1 MFTLRRGKLVKLI
14 ITIPAYNEENTVSS
28 VLDEIPDQIDG
39 IDNIETLL
47 IDDGSTDG
55 TVDMAQKHG
64 VDHIIYHKTNK
75 GLGVS
80 FRDGIEASLEK
91 GADIIVNIDADGQYN
106 AKQIPD
112 LIKPLLEG
120 KADIVLGWRDIR
132 NLDHMTRSK
141 KLGNRMATWITRVLS
156 GFDVKDAQTGYRAFT
171 RDAAMRLN
179 LFGKY
184 TYVQETIIR
193 AYHKGLHIEQVP
205 VEFRNRPGESRL
217 IRNIWSYAYQAGATI
232 LSTYRDLY
240 PLRFFF
246 SVGLIFALAGLG
258 FGIRVLVHFSQTGM
272 VTPRLPSAI
281 LAGFLILF
289 SLGSFSLGIF
299 LQMLNTQRRFIEE
312 ILYRLKK
319 NGSNGSSIHNP

>member
-14 ITIPAYNEENTVSS
+14 ITIPAYNEENTIST
-28 VLDEIPDQIDG
+28 VLDEIPRQIDG
-39 IDNIETLL
+39 VDMIETLL
-47 IDDGSTDG
+47 IDDGSKDG
-55 TVDMAQKHG
+55 TVEKAQKHSI
-64 VDHIIYHKTNK
+64 DHIIYHTTNK

-91 GADIIVNIDADGQYN
+91 GADIVVNIDADGQYN
-106 AKQIPD
+106 AKQIPN
-112 LIKPLLEG
+112 LIKPILEG

-132 NLDHMTRSK
+132 NLDHMTKSK
-141 KLGNRMATWITRVLS
+141 KLGNRMASWFTRVVS

-184 TYVQETIIR
+184 TYVQETIIQ

-205 VEFRNRPGESRL
+205 VEFRSRPGESRL
-217 IRNIWSYAYQAGATI
+217 IRNIWSYAYQAGTTI

-240 PLRFFF
+240 PMRFFTIISLVF
-246 SVGLIFALAGLG
+246 SLTGLG

-272 VTPRLPSAI
+272 VTPHLPSAV

-289 SLGSFSLGIF
+289 ALGSFSLGIF
-299 LQMLNTQRRFIEE
+299 LQMLNTQRRYIEE

-319 NGSNGSSIHNP
+319 NGSNESSIHHS